1 MKRNSL
7 DTRAVFI
14 GFSEYVNKA
23 GWSFTEGTD
32 LFRGALGWRCY

>member
-14 GFSEYVNKA
+14 AFSEYINIA

-32 LFRGALGWRCY
+32 LFRGDLGWRWY